1 MANKK
6 KGYDLN
12 AADRRRNLLIQVGL
26 TAVVILFA
34 VGLLLLIL
42 KPWEPKPTK
51 PSVTGPPAGTVMPIT
66 VAVPDKLAKDAA
78 GKPKVVLSMSEDFLC
93 PACGAFERN
102 FGPTVQQLIDSGSV
116 QADYFMVALNGLD
129 VAQRQY
135 YSSRAG
141 SAAYCVADFDTSPTK
156 DAFRRFHATLYANQP
171 DEVSGPFP
179 TDDDLVERAREAGVE
194 GANVSDCIRGG
205 KYLDMVRGM
214 PKAVGLSHTPT
225 IKINNQEV
233 DMSTVH
239 SPQDLI
245 NKVNEASAA
254 APASPAPAPA
264 PAPAP

>member
-78 GKPKVVLSMSEDFLC
+78 GKPKVVLSISEDFLC

-102 FGPTVQQLIDSGSV
+102 FGLTVKQLIDTGAV
-116 QADYFMVALNGLD
+116 QADYYMVALLD
-129 VAQRQY
+129 SPQRQF

-141 SAAYCVADFDTSPTK
+141 SAAYCVAEFDTSPTK
-156 DAFRRFHATLYANQP
+156 ESFQKFHSALYANQP
-171 DEVSGPFP
+171 DEVTGPFP
-179 TDDDLVERAREAGVE
+179 TDDDLVQRARDAGAA
-194 GANVSDCIRGG
+194 GTNVSDCILGD
-205 KYLDMVRGM
+205 KYLDMVRGLVR
-214 PKAVGLSHTPT
+214 ATGLKGTPT

-254 APASPAPAPA
+254 APASPAPAPV